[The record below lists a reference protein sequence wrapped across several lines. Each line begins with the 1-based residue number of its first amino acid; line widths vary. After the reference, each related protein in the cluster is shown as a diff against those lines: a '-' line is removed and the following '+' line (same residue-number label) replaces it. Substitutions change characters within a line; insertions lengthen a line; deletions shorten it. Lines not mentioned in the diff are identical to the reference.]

1 MKGREIDLKK
11 LLCLNFCAY
20 YKPAKSD
27 ELACLGYLVVEHLLK
42 KGKKI
47 IFEKSDKILNSETK
61 EKLTGNICILC
72 PFYEKDCDF
81 ILHRGDS
88 PPCGGFT
95 LLGQLLESEV
105 ITIDDIIR
113 NIN

>member
-1 MKGREIDLKK
+1 MTGKEIDLKN

-27 ELACLGYLVVEHLLK
+27 ELACLSYLVVEHLLK

-47 IFEKSDKILNSETK
+47 IFEKSERILVPETK
-61 EKLTGNICILC
+61 DKLIKRMCISC

-81 ILHRGDS
+81 ILHNGDS
-88 PPCGGFT
+88 PPCGGFI
-95 LLGQLLESEV
+95 LLGQLLESDT
-105 ITIDDIIR
+105 ISIDDIVR
-113 NIN
+113 NTV

>member
-1 MKGREIDLKK
+1 MKGKEIDLKK
-11 LLCLNFCAY
+11 QLCMKFCPY
-20 YKPAKSD
+20 YKPAKNQ
-27 ELACLGYLVVEHLLK
+27 ELACMGYLVVKRFLK
-42 KGKKI
+42 KGHKI
-47 IFEKSDKILNSETK
+47 IFENLGKILSSETK

-81 ILHRGDS
+81 ISHRGDS

>member
-1 MKGREIDLKK
+1 MIGKEINLKK
-11 LLCLNFCAY
+11 QLCLNFCPY
-20 YKPAKSD
+20 YKPTKSD

-47 IFEKSDKILNSETK
+47 ILEKSDTILAQEIKDGLIGRMCTY
-61 EKLTGNICILC
+61 C

-81 ILHRGDS
+81 VLHRGDS
-88 PPCGGFT
+88 PPCGGFI

-105 ITIDDIIR
+105 ITFNDIISH
-113 NIN
+113 IN